1 LWQAPSQDS
10 RAQDASIDTLNSDI
24 ADLITVSRSDFAQ
37 NPYDNTIQTRLKAL
51 LDLQSILQNQKL
63 PPEQLAQV
71 RDQVT
76 KLSTAARPPP
86 AQAPVP
92 IPVPV
97 TQQPLQHPTLASLL
111 GQGGLAALLAR
122 SASATPQIPT
132 PPTQVAVP
140 IRSPQPQYTQPSSQ
154 VVPPAAPPTQAATPD
169 PTSLLERLRAAG
181 MLPATPAA
189 TSTPPIPTSAL
200 SGTVP
205 PGFPPSLAFLGNK
218 VGVRPV
224 LAEIP
229 NDVQLD
235 PRSLKMYVTYCSKF
249 LT

>member
-1 LWQAPSQDS
+1 M
-10 RAQDASIDTLNSDI
+10 NSDI

-63 PPEQLAQV
+63 PNEQLALV

-76 KLSTAARPPP
+76 KLSLAARPPP
-86 AQAPVP
+86 AAVSVPKPAPV
-92 IPVPV
+92 V
-97 TQQPLQHPTLASLL
+97 QQPPQQPTLASLL

-122 SASATPQIPT
+122 SASVTPQVPT
-132 PPTQVAVP
+132 PPPQTAVP
-140 IRSPQPQYTQPSSQ
+140 YRSPQPQYSQPSYQ
-154 VVPPAAPPTQAATPD
+154 PVPPPASAPRQAATPD
-169 PTSLLERLRAAG
+169 PMSLLERLRAAG
-181 MLPATPAA
+181 MLSGTPAA
-189 TSTPPIPTSAL
+189 TSTPPVVTSAL

-205 PGFPPSLAFLGNK
+205 PGFPPSLAFLGNA
-218 VGVRPV
+218 VSARPA

-235 PRSLKMYVTYCSKF
+235 PRSLKM
-249 LT
+249 